1 MSSLVSR
8 AAWLVVL
15 CLSVTAPA
23 LADTCPAGEWL
34 RPADGIPTAPELFVK
49 LARQDVVMREQH
61 DNADHHRWQ
70 LHTLAGLQ
78 ARRPELVIGMEML
91 PAKTADAG
99 CLGGRRARRG
109 QFLARSE
116 VVQRVGLRSGPLLA
130 DLHFARLHRIP
141 VKAINI
147 TPTCAGAWWMRPG
160 VRSPGQ
166 AVSHHRTRTAG

>member
-23 LADTCPAGEWL
+23 LADTCPGPGEWL
-34 RPADGIPTAPELFVK
+34 RPADGSRPTAPELFDE
-49 LARQDVVMREQH
+49 LARQDVVMLGEQH

-91 PAKTADAG
+91 PPRRSRRWMPGWLASSTRPSSWPAASGTA
-99 CLGGRRARRG
+99 R
-109 QFLARSE
+109 
-116 VVQRVGLRSGPLLA
+116 GLRSGPLLA
-130 DLHFARLHRIP
+130 DTAFRSRLHRIP
-141 VKAINI
+141 VKAIN
-147 TPTCAGAWWMRPG
+147 TPELRRRLVDETWSAIP
-160 VRSPGQ
+160 
-166 AVSHHRTRTAG
+166 